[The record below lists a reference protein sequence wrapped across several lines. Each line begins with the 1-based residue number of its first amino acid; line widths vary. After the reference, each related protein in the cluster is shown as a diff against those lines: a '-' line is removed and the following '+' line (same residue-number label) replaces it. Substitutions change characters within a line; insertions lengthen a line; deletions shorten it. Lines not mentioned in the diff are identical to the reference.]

1 MKENGRANTLQGSS
15 FSEISGEN
23 TESNKQNKIEPKT
36 GNYIMS
42 KQLQRSHLATSGP
55 VMVQTCSCF
64 NPLYCGHW
72 EAISLFLVRKMKL
85 FLSIFMDFSSCPR
98 EYRDNLI
105 TQKRALSSI
114 FTDYK
119 L

>member
-1 MKENGRANTLQGSS
+1 MPGEEQWKTVRWISQPVKENGKSLALQGSS

-42 KQLQRSHLATSGP
+42 KQLQRSHLAISGP
-55 VMVQTCSCF
+55 ITVQTCSCF

-72 EAISLFLVRKMKL
+72 EAISLFPEKN
-85 FLSIFMDFSSCPR
+85 
-98 EYRDNLI
+98 E
-105 TQKRALSSI
+105 TAQK
-114 FTDYK
+114 
-119 L
+119 